1 MERMEQHIF
10 IENVG
15 VFGYQKG
22 ILEKFE
28 SNIDILMSINDV
40 KRTDDNTVK
49 FKNKV
54 QAIINYMNDE
64 KLRELLQGGNKAE
77 KKTIKTA
84 YSMARKKLLKQE
96 IKNDLE
102 QRIAQSLEQGSNLEE
117 LTFKMQSDMAL
128 IEMYGEMSD
137 EDKKYISKCVA
148 DILKPMKGKANSKV
162 DNDKE
167 IDNKEGKPNRAG
179 SKGKNSNKGKKKNIV
194 LTAMKEVESETLNNA
209 LRANEATMDKDENSY
224 LAEVAEFTNGYK
236 FLCEDSSVYAA
247 KTGYRRKFK
256 DFGNYEKF
264 YKLRKKLKEV
274 IDGLAISESNAI
286 SLVLEGVSEKAN
298 GYITGLEQTS
308 SEQIKVLVENLSK
321 EVQEDE
327 DNKYILEQVRSKINL
342 KPIQDNKNSSGEG
355 R

>member
-1 MERMEQHIF
+1 MEQRIF
-10 IENVG
+10 IENFG

-40 KRTDDNTVK
+40 KRTDDNTVN

-148 DILKPMKGKANSKV
+148 NVLKDLQGKVN
-162 DNDKE
+162 N
-167 IDNKEGKPNRAG
+167 NKQEKTKKAG

-274 IDGLAISESNAI
+274 IDGLAISESDAI

-298 GYITGLEQTS
+298 SYITGLEQTS
-308 SEQIKVLVENLSK
+308 SEQTKVLVEKLYK
-321 EVQEDE
+321 EVQEDK

-342 KPIQDNKNSSGEG
+342 KPSQDNKNSSSEE